1 MLSKWKVGAKSWQ
14 WFAVFSGSAELVGGS
29 LVLLLIFENGWEKG
43 PGPFFVSYFKKK
55 VRRWLSGQE
64 YLTYKQG
71 DLSLNLSS
79 HVNSQPWLCP

>member
-29 LVLLLIFENGWEKG
+29 LVLWLIFEKGWEKG

-55 VRRWLSGQE
+55 V
-64 YLTYKQG
+64 
-71 DLSLNLSS
+71 
-79 HVNSQPWLCP
+79 